1 MVVVASSSP
10 SPLVFSAPS
19 AGGDSLCARVLK
31 STCLC
36 LKSDPRLRGVRADV
50 RASQRVGF
58 GQWPPMASACVMLAR
73 MVCRT
78 CGASVLPSLRGL
90 SSWVDMCVACS
101 GCVGASGDAVTSYRC
116 SCMLVGSASVCACVL
131 NSTCRRFKSQD
142 HSSTS
147 LRGWPM
153 LEGVRP
159 SALANGLPM
168 ASACVTV
175 ACMVCRTCGH
185 ICASIVARVV
195 VMGRCACGVFRSR
208 GCKR

>member
-1 MVVVASSSP
+1 MRLCAQQHLSSP
-10 SPLVFSAPS
+10 QERPS
-19 AGGDSLCARVLK
+19 MSLRDWPTLEE
-31 STCLC
+31 
-36 LKSDPRLRGVRADV
+36 LRPSSLANGP
-50 RASQRVGF
+50 
-58 GQWPPMASACVMLAR
+58 PPMASACGMHGVPL
-73 MVCRT
+73 
-78 CGASVLPSLRGL
+78 LRGIHA
-90 SSWVDMCVACS
+90 SISAQVVVDTRVACS
-101 GCVGASGDAVTSYRC
+101 GRVGTSGDAVTSYRC

-175 ACMVCRTCGH
+175 ACTVCRTCGH

-195 VMGRCACGVFRSR
+195 ATGRCTCGVFRSR